1 MKHGGDADACA
12 QVAGIGGNPQHRL
25 GRCVEQQAIDRGLV
39 VECNVSDL
47 GRQGEDDVEVSNRQ
61 QVGLARGQPG
71 ARGGAL
77 ALGAVP
83 VAATNGRCPLLAL
96 WADPVMGSW
105 RAGIG
110 IFQ

>member
-1 MKHGGDADACA
+1 MAR
-12 QVAGIGGNPQHRL
+12 IFGNRQHRL
-25 GRCVEQQAIDRGLV
+25 GRRVEQQAIDRGLV

-61 QVGLARGQPG
+61 QVGLALGEPG

-77 ALGAVP
+77 TLGTVP
-83 VAATNGRCPLLAL
+83 VAASNGRCPLLAL